1 MRDILF
7 EKKVVYKS
15 IMKPAGIEEVLQSLI
30 KIKDKPDNFTGKV
43 NANSFVLTP
52 VLGTRQNFKI
62 TMFGEVKSESSQ
74 TIVEI
79 KYLASPFLKIII
91 YLIFFLFLFM
101 ALAFRF
107 FDFNFS
113 FQGVSHVEY
122 ILLGASAIL
131 LFKL

>member
-30 KIKDKPDNFTGKV
+30 KIKV